1 MKGVN
6 TPVQQMSDY
15 KYIVISDLDGT
26 LCDSRE
32 ILSDQTKKYLLKFQ
46 KEHPEVLFTFSTG
59 RPWAEAKEIYEQL
72 QLKSYIS
79 CLNGSYIYNPHT
91 NHLITSFLSTKF
103 LSYLLNIPQTLNNL
117 VRGALITDQ
126 LLIPLEPNI
135 PRTTLQSLERSKSNL
150 VGIKLFFR
158 ESDCTIVNEII
169 EQIKK
174 FSPTPRVNLFF
185 YPGLINVELQ
195 SSQLDKSSFVQ
206 FISNFLGVEYKNI
219 LTFGDNHNDIPMMKG
234 GVRSYA
240 LSNSLFLLKQEAL
253 VISKYSNNEDGVIK
267 ELASFFSDKYN

>member
-1 MKGVN
+1 
-6 TPVQQMSDY
+6 MSDY